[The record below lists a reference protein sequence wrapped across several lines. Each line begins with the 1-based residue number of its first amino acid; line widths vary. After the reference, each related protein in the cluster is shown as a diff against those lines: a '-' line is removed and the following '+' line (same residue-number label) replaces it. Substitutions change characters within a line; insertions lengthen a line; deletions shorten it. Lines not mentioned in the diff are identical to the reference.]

1 MKFESFIELYFKDC
15 ESRLKK
21 NTIINKRYIIN
32 LKITPVFG
40 KKKMNEI
47 TSANVRE
54 WQNELLKQG
63 YAQTYL
69 KTIHNQLSTIF
80 NHAVRLY
87 GLKENP
93 CHKAGSIGKAKAQEM
108 LFYTN
113 DEFNRFIEKVMD
125 KRLSY
130 ICFMVLYWT
139 GMRIGELLALN
150 VEDVDLE
157 NKAININ
164 KSYQRLE
171 SEDVITI
178 PKSDASNRIIV
189 IPDFLVEDLAD

>member
-1 MKFESFIELYFKDC
+1 MKAEKDRKTGKWLIQYRYTDWQGNRKKSTKRGFDTKREAEEWARQFLLSQSCDFNMKFESFIELYFKYC

-40 KKKMNEI
+40 KKKINEI

-93 CHKAGSIGKAKAQEM
+93 CHKVGSIGK
-108 LFYTN
+108 
-113 DEFNRFIEKVMD
+113 
-125 KRLSY
+125 S
-130 ICFMVLYWT
+130 
-139 GMRIGELLALN
+139 
-150 VEDVDLE
+150 
-157 NKAININ
+157 
-164 KSYQRLE
+164 
-171 SEDVITI
+171 
-178 PKSDASNRIIV
+178 
-189 IPDFLVEDLAD
+189 

>member
-1 MKFESFIELYFKDC
+1 MKAEKDRKTGKWLIQYRYTDWQGNRKKSTKRGFATKREAEEWARQFLLSQSCDFNMKFESFIELYFKDC

-69 KTIHNQLSTIF
+69 KTIHN
-80 NHAVRLY
+80 R
-87 GLKENP
+87 
-93 CHKAGSIGKAKAQEM
+93 
-108 LFYTN
+108 
-113 DEFNRFIEKVMD
+113 R
-125 KRLSY
+125 
-130 ICFMVLYWT
+130 
-139 GMRIGELLALN
+139 GM
-150 VEDVDLE
+150 
-157 NKAININ
+157 
-164 KSYQRLE
+164 Q
-171 SEDVITI
+171 
-178 PKSDASNRIIV
+178 P
-189 IPDFLVEDLAD
+189 